1 MISREHL
8 GWVPAGVQSRA
19 QPHGHRAKAAAVQLE
34 GLLLIGMHRP
44 RRGYNGNLLT
54 LLRSHTDV
62 CMENILQTS
71 VFQGLPREVVQLP
84 SLEMFKDC
92 GDVAAGDRVS
102 GHGGYEL
109 TVGLDDCSDLLQP

>member
-44 RRGYNGNLLT
+44 RRGYNGDLLT

-71 VFQGLPREVVQLP
+71 VFAQESGAVTIPGDVQGLWR
-84 SLEMFKDC
+84 C
-92 GDVAAGDRVS
+92 GSWGQ
-102 GHGGYEL
+102 G
-109 TVGLDDCSDLLQP
+109 

>member
-1 MISREHL
+1 M
-8 GWVPAGVQSRA
+8 
-19 QPHGHRAKAAAVQLE
+19 
-34 GLLLIGMHRP
+34 
-44 RRGYNGNLLT
+44 
-54 LLRSHTDV
+54 
-62 CMENILQTS
+62 
-71 VFQGLPREVVQLP
+71 QLP